1 MRRAEVYRSWV
12 LDLWQVALWDGQPAD
27 RSRPIARR
35 DLDKEGGVWLS
46 CTDHPTHAEALTYAL
61 SEVGLTPTEKETN
74 R

>member
-35 DLDKEGGVWLS
+35 DPDKDGGVWLS
-46 CTDHPTHAEALTYAL
+46 CTDYPTHAEALTYAL
-61 SEVGLTPTEKETN
+61 SEVATN
-74 R
+74 RKEKAT